1 MTPTTKRLKLWRG
14 TMFHSRARKEQ
25 EKRPKRRL
33 DHTPWLHSH
42 AVLNTQTAS
51 VLPSAP
57 CAPLDSLDTPES
69 WETQADF
76 WTDDVAQKSGMTKNA
91 APSGARNTKVLL
103 DGVYSR
109 VISWLFS
116 PNNSSTAI
124 TIIWLN
130 KKTVAF
136 MSEEKRQFFVIPPVG
151 NKSAKLWTQ
160 NKTEIKQR
168 HFYDSNVSLHLFKER
183 AKQFIYIV

>member
-1 MTPTTKRLKLWRG
+1 MMLLKN
-14 TMFHSRARKEQ
+14 Q
-25 EKRPKRRL
+25 EWPKTHCCCRCCCYE
-33 DHTPWLHSH
+33 H
-42 AVLNTQTAS
+42 
-51 VLPSAP
+51 
-57 CAPLDSLDTPES
+57 
-69 WETQADF
+69 QA
-76 WTDDVAQKSGMTKNA
+76 ALRIQKSY
-91 APSGARNTKVLL
+91 SWL

-183 AKQFIYIV
+183 EQSNSFTLSNFQRKKAKKHKTCRKKWILDPQTSKKEASSVKLITILVAAKSSKYF

>member
-1 MTPTTKRLKLWRG
+1 MMLLKN
-14 TMFHSRARKEQ
+14 Q
-25 EKRPKRRL
+25 EWPKTHCCCRCCYE
-33 DHTPWLHSH
+33 H
-42 AVLNTQTAS
+42 
-51 VLPSAP
+51 
-57 CAPLDSLDTPES
+57 
-69 WETQADF
+69 QA
-76 WTDDVAQKSGMTKNA
+76 ALRIQKSY
-91 APSGARNTKVLL
+91 SWL

-183 AKQFIYIV
+183 EQSNSFTLSNFQRKKSKETQYNMQKKSEF